1 MCVCV
6 CVCVC
11 DVHVA
16 AKGRATATGKKKGGV
31 GGGET
36 QLQVSP
42 DAGPELQEALEV
54 CERGLGGAGNLTLA
68 TRAALLAVWVQC
80 KQLIQQPI
88 SSKTL
93 GIDTEVTQPLP
104 YFTHSHK
111 LHVSC
116 TGRRS

>member
-1 MCVCV
+1 MC
-6 CVCVC
+6 
-11 DVHVA
+11 DLA
-16 AKGRATATGKKKGGV
+16 AKGCATATGKKKGGG

-42 DAGPELQEALEV
+42 DAGPELKEALEV
-54 CERGLGGAGNLTLA
+54 CERGLGGAGKLALA

-80 KQLIQQPI
+80 KQLLQQPV

-93 GIDTEVTQPLP
+93 GIDTEVTQPLRHI
-104 YFTHSHK
+104 THTLTNCMH
-111 LHVSC
+111 HV